1 MSLSKNNASTK
12 ESNYHDSVLFNE
24 VLKGLNIKSGG
35 IYVDAT
41 LGRCGH
47 TQGILN
53 HLDSLGRVIG
63 FDQDI
68 DAIKYAEINFSDP
81 RLELIH
87 SNFSN
92 LNDELNKINLI
103 GKVDGVLMDLG
114 ISSPQIDNADRG
126 FSFNKDGLLDM
137 RMNQSQK
144 LTASEIINNFDYD
157 ELVKIL
163 YDYGE
168 EKFAKKI
175 VREIVKYREE
185 KGKISRTT
193 ELAGIVKKAIPKFDS
208 KKNPATKTFQAIRIK
223 VNEELLEI
231 EQVLPAAFEALEKNG
246 RLAVISFHSLED
258 RIIKNFIKDKLNT
271 DTVPKKIPIFQKQI
285 KSTPI
290 KVIQKLQTPSEGEVL
305 KNKRSRSSK
314 LRVIEKISEEG

>member
-137 RMNQSQK
+137 RMDQSQR
-144 LTASEIINNFDYD
+144 LTATEWLKETSEKEIADT
-157 ELVKIL
+157 L
-163 YDYGE
+163 YQYGE
-168 EKFAKKI
+168 EKRSRIIASTIKEYQKNS
-175 VREIVKYREE
+175 EIK
-185 KGKISRTT
+185 TT
-193 ELAGIVKKAIPKFDS
+193 LELANLISTVVKPG
-208 KKNPATKTFQAIRIK
+208 KNKHPATRSFQAIRIAI
-223 VNEELLEI
+223 NDELIMLS
-231 EQVLPAAFEALEKNG
+231 EALNQTIDALDKGG
-246 RLAVISFHSLED
+246 RLAVISFHSIRSL
-258 RIIKNFIKDKLNT
+258 IVKQFIQKHSR
-271 DTVPKKIPIFQKQI
+271 PKQI
-285 KSTPI
+285 PKGLPI
-290 KVIQKLQTPSEGEVL
+290 MMNDTQPCLLKDLGKVKPSNEEI
-305 KNKRSRSSK
+305 KINRRSRSAI
-314 LRVIEKISEEG
+314 LRIAEKC

>member
-137 RMNQSQK
+137 RMDQSQR
-144 LTASEIINNFDYD
+144 LTATEWLKYTSEKEIADT
-157 ELVKIL
+157 L
-163 YDYGE
+163 YKYGE
-168 EKFAKKI
+168 EKRSRIIASTIKEYQKNS
-175 VREIVKYREE
+175 EIK
-185 KGKISRTT
+185 TT
-193 ELAGIVKKAIPKFDS
+193 LELANLISTVVKPG
-208 KKNPATKTFQAIRIK
+208 KNKHPATRSFQAIRIAI
-223 VNEELLEI
+223 NDELITLS
-231 EQVLPAAFEALEKNG
+231 EALNQTIDALDKGG
-246 RLAVISFHSLED
+246 RLAVISFHSIED
-258 RIIKNFIKDKLNT
+258 RIVKQFIQKHSR
-271 DTVPKKIPIFQKQI
+271 PKQI
-285 KSTPI
+285 PKGLPI
-290 KVIQKLQTPSEGEVL
+290 MMNDTQPCLLKDLGKVKPSNEEI
-305 KNKRSRSSK
+305 KINRRSRSAI
-314 LRVIEKISEEG
+314 LRIAEKC

>member
-24 VLKGLNIKSGG
+24 VLKALNIKSGG

-53 HLDSLGRVIG
+53 HLDSLGSVIG

-137 RMNQSQK
+137 RMDQSQR
-144 LTASEIINNFDYD
+144 LTATEWLKETSEKEIADT
-157 ELVKIL
+157 L
-163 YDYGE
+163 YQYGE
-168 EKFAKKI
+168 EKRSRIIASTIKEYQKNS
-175 VREIVKYREE
+175 EIK
-185 KGKISRTT
+185 TT
-193 ELAGIVKKAIPKFDS
+193 LELANLISTVVKPG
-208 KKNPATKTFQAIRIK
+208 KNKHPATRSFQAIRIAI
-223 VNEELLEI
+223 NDELITLS
-231 EQVLPAAFEALEKNG
+231 EALNQTIDALDKGG
-246 RLAVISFHSLED
+246 RLAVISFHSIED
-258 RIIKNFIKDKLNT
+258 RIVKQFIQKHSR
-271 DTVPKKIPIFQKQI
+271 PKQI
-285 KSTPI
+285 PKGLPI
-290 KVIQKLQTPSEGEVL
+290 MMNDTQPCLLKDLGKVKPSNEEI
-305 KNKRSRSSK
+305 KINRRSRSAI
-314 LRVIEKISEEG
+314 LRIAEKC

>member
-24 VLKGLNIKSGG
+24 VLKGLNIKSDGV
-35 IYVDAT
+35 YVDAT

-137 RMNQSQK
+137 RMDQSQR
-144 LTASEIINNFDYD
+144 LTATEWLKETSEKEIADT
-157 ELVKIL
+157 L
-163 YDYGE
+163 YQYGE
-168 EKFAKKI
+168 EKRSRIIASTIKEYQKNS
-175 VREIVKYREE
+175 EIK
-185 KGKISRTT
+185 TT
-193 ELAGIVKKAIPKFDS
+193 LELANLISTVVKPG
-208 KKNPATKTFQAIRIK
+208 KNKHPATRSFQAIRIAI
-223 VNEELLEI
+223 NDELIMLS
-231 EQVLPAAFEALEKNG
+231 EALNQTIDALDKGG
-246 RLAVISFHSLED
+246 RLAVISFHSIED
-258 RIIKNFIKDKLNT
+258 RIVKQFIQKHSR
-271 DTVPKKIPIFQKQI
+271 PKQI
-285 KSTPI
+285 PKGLPI
-290 KVIQKLQTPSEGEVL
+290 MMNDTQPCLLKDLGKVKPSNEEI
-305 KNKRSRSSK
+305 KINRRSRSAI
-314 LRVIEKISEEG
+314 LRIAEKC

>member
-137 RMNQSQK
+137 RMDQSQR
-144 LTASEIINNFDYD
+144 LTATEWLKETSEKEIADT
-157 ELVKIL
+157 L
-163 YDYGE
+163 YQYGE
-168 EKFAKKI
+168 EKRSRIIASTIKEYQKNS
-175 VREIVKYREE
+175 EIK
-185 KGKISRTT
+185 TT
-193 ELAGIVKKAIPKFDS
+193 LELANLISTVVKPG
-208 KKNPATKTFQAIRIK
+208 KNKHPATRSFQAIRIAI
-223 VNEELLEI
+223 NDELIMLSK
-231 EQVLPAAFEALEKNG
+231 ALNQTIDALDKGG
-246 RLAVISFHSLED
+246 RLAVISFHSIED
-258 RIIKNFIKDKLNT
+258 RIVKQFIQKHSR
-271 DTVPKKIPIFQKQI
+271 PKQI
-285 KSTPI
+285 PKGLPI
-290 KVIQKLQTPSEGEVL
+290 MMNDTQPCLLKDLRKVKPSNEEI
-305 KNKRSRSSK
+305 KINRRSRSAI
-314 LRVIEKISEEG
+314 LRIAEKC

>member
-137 RMNQSQK
+137 RMDQSQR
-144 LTASEIINNFDYD
+144 LTATEWLKETSEKEIADT
-157 ELVKIL
+157 L
-163 YDYGE
+163 YQYGE
-168 EKFAKKI
+168 EKRSRIIASTIKEYQKNS
-175 VREIVKYREE
+175 EIK
-185 KGKISRTT
+185 TT
-193 ELAGIVKKAIPKFDS
+193 LELANLISTVVKPG
-208 KKNPATKTFQAIRIK
+208 KNKHPATRSFQAIRIAI
-223 VNEELLEI
+223 NDELIMLS
-231 EQVLPAAFEALEKNG
+231 EALNQTIDALDKGG
-246 RLAVISFHSLED
+246 RLAVISFHSIED
-258 RIIKNFIKDKLNT
+258 RIVKQFIQKHSRPKRITKGLPIMMNDTQPCLLKDLGKVKPSNEE
-271 DTVPKKIPIFQKQI
+271 
-285 KSTPI
+285 I
-290 KVIQKLQTPSEGEVL
+290 KV
-305 KNKRSRSSK
+305 NRRSRSAI
-314 LRVIEKISEEG
+314 LRIAEKDRKSVV

>member
-137 RMNQSQK
+137 RMDQSQR
-144 LTASEIINNFDYD
+144 LTATEWLKETSEKEIADT
-157 ELVKIL
+157 L
-163 YDYGE
+163 YQYGE
-168 EKFAKKI
+168 EKRSRIIASTIKEYQKNS
-175 VREIVKYREE
+175 EIK
-185 KGKISRTT
+185 TT
-193 ELAGIVKKAIPKFDS
+193 LELANLISTVVKPG
-208 KKNPATKTFQAIRIK
+208 KNKHPATRSFQAIRIAI
-223 VNEELLEI
+223 NDELIMLS
-231 EQVLPAAFEALEKNG
+231 EALNQTIDVLDKGG
-246 RLAVISFHSLED
+246 RLAVISFHSIED
-258 RIIKNFIKDKLNT
+258 RIVKQFIQKHSR
-271 DTVPKKIPIFQKQI
+271 PKQI
-285 KSTPI
+285 PKGLPI
-290 KVIQKLQTPSEGEVL
+290 MMNDTQPCLLKDLGKVKPSNEEI
-305 KNKRSRSSK
+305 KINRRSRSAI
-314 LRVIEKISEEG
+314 LRIAEKC

>member
-137 RMNQSQK
+137 RMDQSQR
-144 LTASEIINNFDYD
+144 LTASEWLKETSEKEIADT
-157 ELVKIL
+157 L
-163 YDYGE
+163 YQYGE
-168 EKFAKKI
+168 EKRSRIIASTIKEYQKNS
-175 VREIVKYREE
+175 EIK
-185 KGKISRTT
+185 TT
-193 ELAGIVKKAIPKFDS
+193 LELANLISTVVKPG
-208 KKNPATKTFQAIRIK
+208 KNKHPATRSFQAIRIAI
-223 VNEELLEI
+223 NDELITLAETLNQTI
-231 EQVLPAAFEALEKNG
+231 DALGKGG
-246 RLAVISFHSLED
+246 RLAVISFHSIED
-258 RIIKNFIKDKLNT
+258 RIVKQFIQKHSR
-271 DTVPKKIPIFQKQI
+271 PKQI
-285 KSTPI
+285 PKGLPI
-290 KVIQKLQTPSEGEVL
+290 MMNDTQPCLLKDLGKVKPSNEEI
-305 KNKRSRSSK
+305 KINRRSRSAI
-314 LRVIEKISEEG
+314 LRIAEKC